1 MGERLCHALD
11 LGLLANQGCFSS
23 YLDVVHPC
31 FPLLPGNKDRMTNL
45 LSQCP
50 AQLRDAFVEA
60 FNAAMQSFPSFTG
73 PYASGD
79 LLMATR
85 LIMDWEANSLPRS
98 YVMNLVRLQTLTL
111 IAITVDNQGPASV
124 TEEYG
129 GPAKES
135 ILGFAVGLA
144 YRMRLHVSLAE
155 LDVEGGVDL
164 ESNECI
170 AQRCWWVLV
179 MLDRW
184 NAISTARPI
193 SVLNESV
200 VLLPKLGAMVGDNV
214 FQLARLS
221 AIMSGFSLAAWSAPK
236 SMTGSPV
243 LSYMMHVSM
252 ELFRDFISPQCT
264 PQEFPT
270 LHLAYWHCRLLA
282 YLFQMHTKPSDLMW
296 VCKESASILLDHPL
310 LITPLTHH
318 FFCLTTLAL
327 LELRKV
333 DSMRDEAS
341 LFLKDLLHRSSA
353 PSAWDAVI
361 RDRITVQMK
370 PSAAQGSTEAA
381 ASQGTLLHLA
391 DIATAAELNAAEA
404 GKEAEPATAPTV
416 DEHGSTSMDAKSLI
430 LRGYLNIMAEERP
443 GR

>member
-1 MGERLCHALD
+1 MGECFCHALD
-11 LGLLANQGCFSS
+11 RGFANKGFSS

-31 FPLLPGNKDRMTNL
+31 FPLLPDNKDRMTNL

-50 AQLRDAFVEA
+50 SQLRDAFVEA

-79 LLMATR
+79 LAAATR
-85 LIMDWEANSLPRS
+85 LIMEWEANSQPRS

-111 IAITVDNQGPASV
+111 IAIAVDNQGPASL
-124 TEEYG
+124 TEEHV
-129 GPAKES
+129 GPAKET

-144 YRMRLHVSLAE
+144 YRMRLHASLGE
-155 LDVEGGVDL
+155 LDVERGIDL

-184 NAISTARPI
+184 HAISTARPLL
-193 SVLNESV
+193 VLNESV
-200 VLLPKLGAMVGDNV
+200 VLLPRLGTMVGDNV
-214 FQLARLS
+214 YQLARLS
-221 AIMSGFSLAAWSAPK
+221 TIMSGFSLAAWSAPK
-236 SMTGSPV
+236 SVTGQPV

-252 ELFRDFISPQCT
+252 ELFRDFIPPQCT

-282 YLFQMHTKPSDLMW
+282 YLFQVHAKPTDLMW
-296 VCKESASILLDHPL
+296 VCKESASILLDQPL

-318 FFCLTTLAL
+318 FFCLTTLTL

-333 DSMRDEAS
+333 DSTRDEAS
-341 LFLKDLLHRSSA
+341 LFLKDLLNRSSA
-353 PSAWDAVI
+353 PSSWDAVI
-361 RDRITVQMK
+361 RDRIAGYTK
-370 PSAAQGSTEAA
+370 PTAAQGSMEAA
-381 ASQGTLLHLA
+381 ASQGTLQHLA
-391 DIATAAELNAAEA
+391 DIATAAELNTAEVD
-404 GKEAEPATAPTV
+404 KDTEPTTAPTV
-416 DEHGSTSMDAKSLI
+416 DGHDSASMDAQSLI
-430 LRGYLNIMAEERP
+430 FGGYLNAMAK
-443 GR
+443 